1 MSNAKGKNILKD
13 CCDVYIKGIVD
24 GGTLFSD
31 GSSMYDIRLE
41 NGDHLE
47 DVPSRY
53 VITSV
58 PSTPEI
64 EKVLYD
70 TKQDRPVTVVFWK
83 DGTKTWVKCA
93 EGDVFSK
100 WSGLALCYCKKMLCD
115 NDTVKFH
122 QMFKRWC
129 E

>member
-1 MSNAKGKNILKD
+1 MNYLELGDEVFLKGR
-13 CCDVYIKGIVD
+13 VYGIKCNPPDTFPRLEYEVQ
-24 GGTLFSD
+24 
-31 GSSMYDIRLE
+31 LE
-41 NGDHLE
+41 NGD
-47 DVPSRY
+47 
-53 VITSV
+53 VIDEIMSWVLLTSV